1 MRPETLPLVSD
12 FKKEYKFLWYISVN
26 ASPRASRITT
36 QYNGSMLDNVT
47 QTASIRDFMKGKNID
62 GMELFNAVVAN
73 PLFSGYVS
81 QLAETVN
88 LPDDEFDTES
98 IPQGPVDYD
107 MPKRVKLEDI
117 NVTYLEDS
125 LETVYNFHKA
135 WFQAIRC
142 GKGIG
147 INSPSLFS
155 ASARYIPFEDTMLA
169 SEYLLFKN
177 QIAQQVNNVLSS
189 DFANPGLPIGAKPTS
204 LTTYPSLYPKK
215 IHRTPANHGGEDL
228 AKVEVTYS
236 RLPVFEKKHTPLQI
250 WDGSTWNNTNDDL
263 EYFKA

>member
-12 FKKEYKFLWYISVN
+12 FKKEYKFLWLITIDSGVIN
-26 ASPRASRITT
+26 PIRAAMSSEVSGGLSGGNI
-36 QYNGSMLDNVT
+36 YE
-47 QTASIRDFMKGKNID
+47 NID
-62 GMELFNAVVAN
+62 DFASKSSIDGIELFNAVVAN
-73 PLFSGYVS
+73 PLFSGYIS
-81 QLAETVN
+81 QLAQTVN
-88 LPDDEFDTES
+88 PPDDEFDTET
-98 IPQGPVDYD
+98 IPQGPVDYQ

-155 ASARYIPFEDTMLA
+155 ASAKYIPFEDTMLA

-177 QIAQQVNNVLSS
+177 QIAQQVNSTLSS
-189 DFANPGLPIGAKPTS
+189 NFTNPGLPIGAKPS
-204 LTTYPSLYPKK
+204 SITTYPRIWPKK
-215 IHRTPANHGGEDL
+215 IHRSSANHAGEDIST
-228 AKVEVTYS
+228 VEVTYS
-236 RLPVFEKKHTPLQI
+236 RIPIFEKQHTPLQI
-250 WDGSTWNNTNDDL
+250 WDGQTWNNTNN
-263 EYFKA
+263 FF

>member
-12 FKKEYKFLWYISVN
+12 FKKEYKFLWYISAN
-26 ASPRASRITT
+26 DSPSIKGAVTR
-36 QYNGSMLDNVT
+36 YNGSGLETFNT
-47 QTASIRDFMKGKNID
+47 ETSIRNIMNNLEID
-62 GMELFNAVVAN
+62 GMELFMAVVAN
-73 PLFSGYVS
+73 PLFSGYIS
-81 QLAETVN
+81 QLAQTVN
-88 LPDDEFDTES
+88 PPDDEFDTET
-98 IPQGPVDYD
+98 IPQGPVDYQ

-155 ASARYIPFEDTMLA
+155 VSAKYIPFEDTMLA

-177 QIAQQVNNVLSS
+177 QIAQQVNSVLSS
-189 DFANPGLPIGAKPTS
+189 DFTNPGLPMGAKPS
-204 LTTYPSLYPKK
+204 SITTYPRIWPKK
-215 IHRTPANHGGEDL
+215 IHRSAANHAGEDIST
-228 AKVEVTYS
+228 VEVTYS
-236 RLPVFEKKHTPLQI
+236 RIPVFEKQHTPLQI
-250 WDGSTWNNTNDDL
+250 WNGQTWNNTN
-263 EYFKA
+263 FNPIT

>member
-12 FKKEYKFLWYISVN
+12 FKKEYKFLWYISIN
-26 ASPRASRITT
+26 DANT
-36 QYNGSMLDNVT
+36 
-47 QTASIRDFMKGKNID
+47 TASYANGYTREFNIRDYMNTYKVD

-81 QLAETVN
+81 QLAQTVN
-88 LPDDEFDTES
+88 PPDDEFDTETV
-98 IPQGPVDYD
+98 PQGPVDYQ

-135 WFQAIRC
+135 WYQAIRC

-155 ASARYIPFEDTMLA
+155 ASAKYIPFEDTMLA

-177 QIAQQVNNVLSS
+177 QIAQQVNSVLSS
-189 DFANPGLPIGAKPTS
+189 DFANPGLPMGAKPS
-204 LTTYPSLYPKK
+204 SITTYPRIWPKK
-215 IHRTPANHGGEDL
+215 IHRSAANHAGEDIST
-228 AKVEVTYS
+228 VEVTYS
-236 RLPVFEKKHTPLQI
+236 RIPVFEKKHTPLQI
-250 WDGSTWNNTNDDL
+250 WDGQTWNNSKEIL
-263 EYFKA
+263 

>member
-12 FKKEYKFLWYISVN
+12 FKKEYKFLWYISADITG
-26 ASPRASRITT
+26 ASGTYSKMVTDVSGHHYKFPELSE
-36 QYNGSMLDNVT
+36 GSILY
-47 QTASIRDFMKGKNID
+47 
-62 GMELFNAVVAN
+62 NAVVAN
-73 PLFSGYVS
+73 PLFSGYIS
-81 QLAETVN
+81 QLAETVT

-155 ASARYIPFEDTMLA
+155 ATARYIPFEDTMTA
-169 SEYLLFKN
+169 EEYIVFKN
-177 QIAQQVNNVLSS
+177 QIVQKVNSFISS
-189 DFANPGLPIGAKPTS
+189 DFANPGLPLGAKPTS
-204 LTTYPSLYPKK
+204 LTTYPRIWPKK
-215 IHRTPANHGGEDL
+215 IHRSAANHGGEDI
-228 AKVEVTYS
+228 ATVEVTYS
-236 RLPVFEKKHTPLQI
+236 RIPVFEEKHTPLQI
-250 WDGSTWNNTNDDL
+250 WNGITWNNTTLNPL
-263 EYFKA
+263 NL

>member
-12 FKKEYKFLWYISVN
+12 FKKEYKFLWYISANNGPELSRTVN
-26 ASPRASRITT
+26 GITN
-36 QYNGSMLDNVT
+36 YDSISVT
-47 QTASIRDFMKGKNID
+47 DLMSNMQIE
-62 GMELFNAVVAN
+62 GMELYDAVVRN

-81 QLAETVN
+81 QLADTVT
-88 LPDDEFDTES
+88 LPDDEFETETIS
-98 IPQGPVDYD
+98 QGPVDYE
-107 MPKRVKLEDI
+107 MPKRVKLEQI

-155 ASARYIPFEDTMLA
+155 ASARYIPFEDIMLA

-177 QIAQQVNNVLSS
+177 QIAQQVNNIVSS
-189 DFANPGLPIGAKPTS
+189 DFANPGLPLGAKPS
-204 LTTYPSLYPKK
+204 SIVTYPSIYPVK
-215 IHRTPANHGGEDL
+215 IHRSPAKHSGTET
-228 AKVEVTYS
+228 ATVEVTYS
-236 RLPVFEKKHTPLQI
+236 RIPVFQKEHTPLQI
-250 WDGSTWNNTNDDL
+250 WDGTKWNNTDYNPVR
-263 EYFKA
+263 FG

>member
-12 FKKEYKFLWYISVN
+12 FKKEYKFLWYISADITG
-26 ASPRASRITT
+26 ASGTYSKMVTDVLGHHYEFPELSE
-36 QYNGSMLDNVT
+36 GSTLY
-47 QTASIRDFMKGKNID
+47 
-62 GMELFNAVVAN
+62 NAVVAN
-73 PLFSGYVS
+73 PLFSGYIS
-81 QLAETVN
+81 QLAETVT

-155 ASARYIPFEDTMLA
+155 ATARYIPFEDTMTA
-169 SEYLLFKN
+169 EEYIVFKN
-177 QIAQQVNNVLSS
+177 QIVQKVNSFISS
-189 DFANPGLPIGAKPTS
+189 DFANPGLPLGAKPTS
-204 LTTYPSLYPKK
+204 LTTYPKIWPKK
-215 IHRTPANHGGEDL
+215 IHRSAANHSGEDV
-228 AKVEVTYS
+228 ATVEVTYS
-236 RLPVFEKKHTPLQI
+236 RIPVFEKKHTPLQI
-250 WDGSTWNNTNDDL
+250 WNGTTWNNTTLNPL
-263 EYFKA
+263 NL

>member
-12 FKKEYKFLWYISVN
+12 FKKEYKFLWYISADITG
-26 ASPRASRITT
+26 ASGTYSKMVTDVSGHHYEFPELSE
-36 QYNGSMLDNVT
+36 GSTLY
-47 QTASIRDFMKGKNID
+47 
-62 GMELFNAVVAN
+62 NAVVAN
-73 PLFSGYVS
+73 PLFSGYIS
-81 QLAETVN
+81 QLAETVT

-155 ASARYIPFEDTMLA
+155 ATARYIPFEDTMTA
-169 SEYLLFKN
+169 EEYIVFKN
-177 QIAQQVNNVLSS
+177 QIVQKVNSFISS
-189 DFANPGLPIGAKPTS
+189 DFANPGLPLGAKPTS
-204 LTTYPSLYPKK
+204 LTTYPKIWPKK
-215 IHRTPANHGGEDL
+215 IHRSAANHSGEDV
-228 AKVEVTYS
+228 ATVEVTYS
-236 RLPVFEKKHTPLQI
+236 RIPVFEKKHTPLQI
-250 WDGSTWNNTNDDL
+250 WNGATWNNTTLNPL
-263 EYFKA
+263 NL

>member
-26 ASPRASRITT
+26 NATT
-36 QYNGSMLDNVT
+36 TAFYENGYNREFN
-47 QTASIRDFMKGKNID
+47 IRDYMETYKID

-73 PLFSGYVS
+73 PLFSGYIS
-81 QLAETVN
+81 QLAETVT
-88 LPDDEFDTES
+88 LPDDEFETET
-98 IPQGPVDYD
+98 IPQGPVDYE

-169 SEYLLFKN
+169 TEYLLFKN
-177 QIAQQVNNVLSS
+177 QIAQQVNSVISS
-189 DFANPGLPIGAKPTS
+189 DFANPGLPMGAKPSS
-204 LTTYPSLYPKK
+204 LTTYPSIYPKK
-215 IHRTPANHGGEDL
+215 IHRSPANHSGDDIS
-228 AKVEVTYS
+228 KVEVTYS
-236 RLPVFEKKHTPLQI
+236 RLPVFRKQHTPLQI
-250 WDGSTWNNTNDDL
+250 WNGNTWNNSKEIL
-263 EYFKA
+263 

>member
-12 FKKEYKFLWYISVN
+12 FKKEYKFLWYISANSNTVKSDIVSDVGTFSGSVN
-26 ASPRASRITT
+26 I
-36 QYNGSMLDNVT
+36 QNYME
-47 QTASIRDFMKGKNID
+47 QFKID
-62 GMELFNAVVAN
+62 GMELYNAVVAN

-81 QLAETVN
+81 QLAQTVN
-88 LPDDEFDTES
+88 LPDDEFDTET
-98 IPQGPVDYD
+98 IPQGPVDYQ

-135 WFQAIRC
+135 WYQAIRC

-155 ASARYIPFEDTMLA
+155 ASAKYIPFEDTMLA

-177 QIAQQVNNVLSS
+177 QIAQQINSFVSS
-189 DFANPGLPIGAKPTS
+189 DFTNPGLPMGAKPS
-204 LTTYPSLYPKK
+204 SITTYPRIWPKK
-215 IHRTPANHGGEDL
+215 IHRSAANHAGEDIST
-228 AKVEVTYS
+228 VEVTYS
-236 RLPVFEKKHTPLQI
+236 RIPVFEKKHTALQI
-250 WDGSTWNNTNDDL
+250 FNDLTGTWENTNP
-263 EYFKA
+263 EFKF